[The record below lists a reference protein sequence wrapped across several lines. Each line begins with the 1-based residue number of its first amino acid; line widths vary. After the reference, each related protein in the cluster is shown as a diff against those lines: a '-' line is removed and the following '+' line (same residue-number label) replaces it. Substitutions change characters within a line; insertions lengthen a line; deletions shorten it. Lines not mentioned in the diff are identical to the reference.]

1 MLMLVNYEAV
11 VGCLAAKGE
20 FLLRTREP
28 GLEDRK
34 LGRGQGGESN
44 ELNLT
49 WGRAAG
55 GGEQSKGA
63 RQGPPLVGGTSG
75 TITSVEITGLSL
87 SIKTLSSR
95 APNCHYSFSRSKYF
109 HLLIAPNEG
118 FITLIR

>member
-1 MLMLVNYEAV
+1 MLVNYEAV
-11 VGCLAAKGE
+11 VGCLAALGG
-20 FLLRTREP
+20 FLLRTWEP
-28 GLEDRK
+28 GGEDRE
-34 LGRGQGGESN
+34 LGRGRGGEIK

-49 WGRAAG
+49 WGGAAG

-63 RQGPPLVGGTSG
+63 RRGPTLVGRTWGTM
-75 TITSVEITGLSL
+75 TSVGITGLIL

-95 APNCHYSFSRSKYF
+95 APNCHYSFSRNKYF